1 MSEDELLPRARINE
15 NYDFGILK
23 QSMAVKAL

>member
-15 NYDFGILK
+15 NYDFGIK